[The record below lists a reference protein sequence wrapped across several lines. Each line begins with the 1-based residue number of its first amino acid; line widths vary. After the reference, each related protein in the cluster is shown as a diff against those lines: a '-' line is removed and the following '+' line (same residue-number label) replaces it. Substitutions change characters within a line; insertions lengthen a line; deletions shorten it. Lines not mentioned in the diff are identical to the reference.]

1 MIEIEVIAMEVS
13 WKMAGF
19 MAGGYESWPIPL
31 IKKIFPIRVPFRK
44 FHILVDSEY
53 AKMNACPDHL
63 SIHQS
68 VGTGL

>member
-1 MIEIEVIAMEVS
+1 MQVFPVFLGPRLIHGHMIEIEVIAMEVS

-31 IKKIFPIRVPFRK
+31 IKTIFSIRVPFRK

-53 AKMNACPDHL
+53 
-63 SIHQS
+63 
-68 VGTGL
+68 